1 MEDNNYSE
9 LNVKFNCVLC
19 GTLGGIL
26 MCEKIYFDIYFAK
39 QNVVTSEDKKFLTKT
54 DENKSL

>member
-9 LNVKFNCVLC
+9 LNIKSNCVLC
-19 GTLGGIL
+19 GILGVMK
-26 MCEKIYFDIYFAK
+26 MCEKIYFDRYLAK
-39 QNVVTSEDKKFLTKT
+39 QNVVTSEDKNFLTKT